1 MSNRAK
7 KRYANKQLK
16 KNLEKQNLSIDETSI
31 YNKSFMIDSKKLD
44 SIDKIQ
50 KAFELIK
57 IKFNPPSEEAYN
69 EYSDILSDYTEE

>member
-1 MSNRAK
+1 VNNRAK
-7 KRYANKQLK
+7 KRYAKKQLE
-16 KNLEKQNLSIDETSI
+16 KNSFSIDKKSI

-44 SIDKIQ
+44 SIKKIQ

-69 EYSDILSDYTEE
+69 EYSDILSDYNEEE

>member
-1 MSNRAK
+1 MSNRTQ

-16 KNLEKQNLSIDETSI
+16 KNLEKHSINEENSSI

-57 IKFNPPSEEAYN
+57 IKFNPPNEEAYN

>member
-1 MSNRAK
+1 
-7 KRYANKQLK
+7 
-16 KNLEKQNLSIDETSI
+16 
-31 YNKSFMIDSKKLD
+31 MIDSKKLD